1 MQLNILDELQTKH
14 LSLEARLRVVEHE
27 RIEVSQATGRILARP
42 ILNFR
47 DSPALDIS
55 AMDGYAFRHDE
66 LENRELENREL
77 ENRLLRPN
85 SDQAQ
90 TGGDCFQ
97 VSGVAAA
104 GARRLVLR
112 ADTAIRIFTGGV
124 VPEGADVVIPRE
136 RCREESDRVWVTI
149 PLEQIPLGWNIR
161 RQGEN
166 ARQDEV
172 GLPAGCCIDGPRMS
186 SIVSMNREAQI
197 DVSRKVR
204 VTIINTGDEL
214 KGMDSPIEPWQ
225 IRDSNGPLL
234 ESMLR
239 ACPWIEWNRV
249 SARDDLS
256 EIQTRLKEALDV
268 SDAVLLT
275 GGVSMGDTDHVPA
288 AVRHCGA
295 EVIFH
300 RLAIRPGAPVL
311 GAVGS
316 EGQLIMG
323 LPGNPVS
330 VAVTFRRLGLELLD
344 RMARRVSGRRKL
356 KIQVVGSDSKTLGLV
371 WYRLVQ
377 IQADG
382 TALLLANQGS
392 GDIRSLGLSDGFI
405 EVPPGSLSQGMF
417 TFYDWNTA

>member
-14 LSLEARLRVVEHE
+14 LLLESRLRVVEHE

-55 AMDGYAFRHDE
+55 AMDGYAFRYS
-66 LENRELENREL
+66 EL
-77 ENRLLRPN
+77 ENRLPRTN

-90 TGGDCFQ
+90 AGGDCFE
-97 VSGVAAA
+97 VTGVAAA
-104 GARRLVLR
+104 GARRLVLGP
-112 ADTAIRIFTGGV
+112 DTAIRIFTGGV
-124 VPEGADVVIPRE
+124 VPQGADVVIPRE

-149 PLEQIPLGWNIR
+149 SLDQIPLGWNIR

-166 ARQDEV
+166 AKQDEV
-172 GLPAGCCIDGPRMS
+172 GLQAGCCIDGPRMS

-214 KGMDSPIEPWQ
+214 MGMDSPIEPWQ

-239 ACPWIEWNRV
+239 ACSWIEWNRV

-256 EIQTRLKEALDV
+256 QIQTRLNEALDV

-288 AVRHCGA
+288 AVRSCGA

-344 RMARRVSGRRKL
+344 RMARRVSGRRKW
-356 KIQVVGSDSKTLGLV
+356 KIQVAGSDSKTLGLV

-405 EVPPGSLSQGMF
+405 EVPPGSLSQGMLA
-417 TFYDWNTA
+417 FYDWNTA

>member
-14 LSLEARLRVVEHE
+14 LLLESRLRVVEPE

-55 AMDGYAFRHDE
+55 AMDGYAFRYA
-66 LENRELENREL
+66 EL
-77 ENRLLRPN
+77 ENRLLRPD

-90 TGGDCFQ
+90 GGGDCCG
-97 VSGVAAA
+97 VTGVAAA
-104 GARRLVLR
+104 GARRLVLGP
-112 ADTAIRIFTGGV
+112 DTAIRIFTGGV
-124 VPEGADVVIPRE
+124 VPQGADVVIPRE

-149 PLEQIPLGWNIR
+149 PLDQIPLGWNIR

-166 ARQDEV
+166 AKQDEV
-172 GLPAGCCIDGPRMS
+172 GLQAGCCIDGPRMS

-214 KGMDSPIEPWQ
+214 MGMDSPIEAWQ

-344 RMARRVSGRRKL
+344 RMARRVSGRRKW
-356 KIQVVGSDSKTLGLV
+356 KIQVVGSDTKTLGLV

-417 TFYDWNTA
+417 AFYDWNTA

>member
-14 LSLEARLRVVEHE
+14 LLLESRLRVVEHE

-55 AMDGYAFRHDE
+55 AMDGYAFRYS
-66 LENRELENREL
+66 EL
-77 ENRLLRPN
+77 ENRLPRTN

-90 TGGDCFQ
+90 AGGDCFE
-97 VSGVAAA
+97 VTGVAAA
-104 GARRLVLR
+104 GARRLVLGP
-112 ADTAIRIFTGGV
+112 DTAIRIFTGGV
-124 VPEGADVVIPRE
+124 VPQGADVVIPRE

-149 PLEQIPLGWNIR
+149 SLDQIPHGWNIR

-166 ARQDEV
+166 AKQDEV
-172 GLPAGCCIDGPRMS
+172 GLQAGCCIDGPRMS

-214 KGMDSPIEPWQ
+214 MGMDSPIEPWQ

-256 EIQTRLKEALDV
+256 QIQTRLNEALDV

-344 RMARRVSGRRKL
+344 RMARRVSGRRKW
-356 KIQVVGSDSKTLGLV
+356 KIQVAGSDSKTLGLV

-417 TFYDWNTA
+417 AFYDWNTA

>member
-14 LSLEARLRVVEHE
+14 LLLGARLRVVEPE

-55 AMDGYAFRHDE
+55 AMDGYAFRYS
-66 LENRELENREL
+66 EL
-77 ENRLLRPN
+77 ENRLLRPD

-90 TGGDCFQ
+90 AGGDCFE
-97 VSGVAAA
+97 VTGVAAA
-104 GARRLVLR
+104 GARRLVLSP
-112 ADTAIRIFTGGV
+112 DTAIRIFTGGV
-124 VPEGADVVIPRE
+124 VPQGADVVIPRE

-149 PLEQIPLGWNIR
+149 PLDQIPLGWNIR

-166 ARQDEV
+166 AKQDEV
-172 GLPAGCCIDGPRMS
+172 GLQAGCCIDGPRMS

-214 KGMDSPIEPWQ
+214 MGMDSPIEAWQ

-288 AVRHCGA
+288 AVRHCRA

-344 RMARRVSGRRKL
+344 RMARRVSGRRKW
-356 KIQVVGSDSKTLGLV
+356 KIQVAGSDSKTLGLV

-382 TALLLANQGS
+382 TALLLSNQGS

-417 TFYDWNTA
+417 PFYDWNTA

>member
-14 LSLEARLRVVEHE
+14 LLLESRLRVVEHE

-55 AMDGYAFRHDE
+55 AMDGYAFRYSE
-66 LENRELENREL
+66 LA
-77 ENRLLRPN
+77 NRLPRTN

-90 TGGDCFQ
+90 AGGDCFE
-97 VSGVAAA
+97 VTGVAAA
-104 GARRLVLR
+104 GACRLVLGP
-112 ADTAIRIFTGGV
+112 DTAIRIFTGGV
-124 VPEGADVVIPRE
+124 VPQGADVVIPRE

-149 PLEQIPLGWNIR
+149 SLDQIPHGWNIR

-166 ARQDEV
+166 AKQDEV
-172 GLPAGCCIDGPRMS
+172 GLQAGCCIDGPRMS

-214 KGMDSPIEPWQ
+214 MGMDSPIEPWQ

-256 EIQTRLKEALDV
+256 QIQTRLNEALDV

-288 AVRHCGA
+288 AVRSCGA

-344 RMARRVSGRRKL
+344 RMARRVSGRRKWKL
-356 KIQVVGSDSKTLGLV
+356 QVAGSDSKTLGLV

-417 TFYDWNTA
+417 AFYDWNTV

>member
-14 LSLEARLRVVEHE
+14 LLLESRLRVVEHE

-55 AMDGYAFRHDE
+55 AMDGYAFRYS
-66 LENRELENREL
+66 EL
-77 ENRLLRPN
+77 ENRLPRTN

-90 TGGDCFQ
+90 AGGDCFE
-97 VSGVAAA
+97 VTGVAAA
-104 GARRLVLR
+104 GARRLVLGP
-112 ADTAIRIFTGGV
+112 DTAIRIFTGGV
-124 VPEGADVVIPRE
+124 VPQGADVVIPRE

-149 PLEQIPLGWNIR
+149 SLDQIPLGWNIR

-166 ARQDEV
+166 AKQDEV
-172 GLPAGCCIDGPRMS
+172 GLQAGCCIDGPRMS

-197 DVSRKVR
+197 EVSRKVR

-214 KGMDSPIEPWQ
+214 MGMDSPIEPWQ

-256 EIQTRLKEALDV
+256 QIQMRLKEALDV

-288 AVRHCGA
+288 AVRSCGA

-344 RMARRVSGRRKL
+344 RMARRVSGRRKW
-356 KIQVVGSDSKTLGLV
+356 KIQVAGSDSKTLGLV

-417 TFYDWNTA
+417 AFYDWNTA

>member
-14 LSLEARLRVVEHE
+14 LLLESRLRVVEHE

-55 AMDGYAFRHDE
+55 AMDGYAFRYS
-66 LENRELENREL
+66 EL
-77 ENRLLRPN
+77 ENRLPRTN

-90 TGGDCFQ
+90 AGGDCFE
-97 VSGVAAA
+97 VTGVAAA
-104 GARRLVLR
+104 GARRLVLGP
-112 ADTAIRIFTGGV
+112 DTAIRIFTGGV
-124 VPEGADVVIPRE
+124 VPQGADVVIPRE

-149 PLEQIPLGWNIR
+149 SLDQIPLGWNIR

-166 ARQDEV
+166 AKQDEV
-172 GLPAGCCIDGPRMS
+172 GLQAGCCIDGPRMS

-197 DVSRKVR
+197 EVSRKVR

-214 KGMDSPIEPWQ
+214 MGMDSPIEPWQ

-256 EIQTRLKEALDV
+256 QIQTRLKEALDV

-344 RMARRVSGRRKL
+344 RMARRVSGRRKW
-356 KIQVVGSDSKTLGLV
+356 KIQVAGSDSKTLGLV

-417 TFYDWNTA
+417 AFYDWNTA

>member
-14 LSLEARLRVVEHE
+14 LLLESRLRVVEPE

-55 AMDGYAFRHDE
+55 AMDGYAFRYA
-66 LENRELENREL
+66 EL
-77 ENRLLRPN
+77 ENRLLRPD

-90 TGGDCFQ
+90 AGGDCFG
-97 VSGVAAA
+97 VTGVAAA
-104 GARRLVLR
+104 GARRLVLGP
-112 ADTAIRIFTGGV
+112 DTAIRIFTGGV
-124 VPEGADVVIPRE
+124 VPQGADVVIPRE

-149 PLEQIPLGWNIR
+149 PLDQIPLGWNIR

-166 ARQDEV
+166 AKQDEV
-172 GLPAGCCIDGPRMS
+172 GLQAGCCIDGPRMS

-214 KGMDSPIEPWQ
+214 MGMDSPIEAWQ

-344 RMARRVSGRRKL
+344 RMARRVSGRRKW
-356 KIQVVGSDSKTLGLV
+356 KIQVVGSDTKTLGLV

-417 TFYDWNTA
+417 PFYDWNTA

>member
-14 LSLEARLRVVEHE
+14 LLLGARLRVVEPE

-55 AMDGYAFRHDE
+55 AMDGYAFRYS
-66 LENRELENREL
+66 EL
-77 ENRLLRPN
+77 ENRLLRPD

-90 TGGDCFQ
+90 AGGDCFE
-97 VSGVAAA
+97 VTGVAAA
-104 GARRLVLR
+104 GARRLVLSP
-112 ADTAIRIFTGGV
+112 DTAIRIFTGGV
-124 VPEGADVVIPRE
+124 VPQGADVVIPRE

-149 PLEQIPLGWNIR
+149 PLDQIPLGWNIR

-166 ARQDEV
+166 AKQDEV
-172 GLPAGCCIDGPRMS
+172 GLQAGCCIDGPRMS

-214 KGMDSPIEPWQ
+214 MGMDSPIEAWQ

-288 AVRHCGA
+288 AVRHCRA

-344 RMARRVSGRRKL
+344 RMARRVSGRRKW
-356 KIQVVGSDSKTLGLV
+356 KIQVVGSDTKTLGLV

-382 TALLLANQGS
+382 TALLLANHGS

-417 TFYDWNTA
+417 AFYDWNTA

>member
-14 LSLEARLRVVEHE
+14 LLLESRLRVVEHE

-55 AMDGYAFRHDE
+55 AMDGYAFRYS
-66 LENRELENREL
+66 EL
-77 ENRLLRPN
+77 ENRLPRTN

-90 TGGDCFQ
+90 AGGDCFE
-97 VSGVAAA
+97 VTGVAAA
-104 GARRLVLR
+104 GARRLVLGP
-112 ADTAIRIFTGGV
+112 DTAIRIFTGGV
-124 VPEGADVVIPRE
+124 VPQGADVVIPRE

-149 PLEQIPLGWNIR
+149 SLDQIPLGWNIR

-166 ARQDEV
+166 AKQDEV
-172 GLPAGCCIDGPRMS
+172 GLQAGCCIDGPRMS

-197 DVSRKVR
+197 EVSRKVR

-214 KGMDSPIEPWQ
+214 MGMDSPIEPWQ

-256 EIQTRLKEALDV
+256 QIQTRLKEALDV

-344 RMARRVSGRRKL
+344 RMARRVSGRRKW

-417 TFYDWNTA
+417 AFYDWNTV